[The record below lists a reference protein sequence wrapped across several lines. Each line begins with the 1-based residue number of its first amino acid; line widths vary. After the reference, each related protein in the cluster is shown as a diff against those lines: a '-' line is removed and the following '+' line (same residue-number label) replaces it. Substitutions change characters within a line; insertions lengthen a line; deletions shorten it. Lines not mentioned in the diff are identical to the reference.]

1 MNHADAD
8 GTLHTEDGLTV
19 LRFERHL
26 AHPAGKVWHALTD
39 TEALRA
45 LVSPGRDGGP
55 APGREDAVHLPGE
68 RGLRGNP
75 AVRG

>member
-26 AHPAGKVWHALTD
+26 AHPAAKVWHALTD
-39 TEALRA
+39 TEALRHWFPQDVTA
-45 LVSPGRDGGP
+45 DLRPGGKMLFTF
-55 APGREDAVHLPGE
+55 RESG
-68 RGLRGNP
+68 GLRGNP